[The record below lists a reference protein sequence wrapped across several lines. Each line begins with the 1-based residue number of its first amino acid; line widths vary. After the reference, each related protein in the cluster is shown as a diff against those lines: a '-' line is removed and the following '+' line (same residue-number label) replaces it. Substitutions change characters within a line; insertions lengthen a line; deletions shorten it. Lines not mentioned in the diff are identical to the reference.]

1 MRNFGVSTVD
11 ALGPLPSV
19 AGVRGFRFIAAMTVL
34 VLFLGLH
41 WTVLQ
46 TVAWTRML
54 LEYSQ
59 SAPLGVALAMT
70 FDGKHPCTICRA
82 VEEGRRQERNQDPTT
97 ASDSLRLECDLPAAA
112 VTTTAPEPIC
122 HGTPFLS
129 GSWTRSDAPPKP
141 RPRVA
146 GIA

>member
-1 MRNFGVSTVD
+1 M
-11 ALGPLPSV
+11 
-19 AGVRGFRFIAAMTVL
+19 RGFRFIAATTVL

-46 TVAWTRML
+46 TIAWTRML

-59 SAPLGVALAMT
+59 SVQLGTALVMT
-70 FDGKHPCTICRA
+70 FDGKHPCAMCRV
-82 VEEGRRQERNQDPTT
+82 VEEGRRQEHNRAPTT
-97 ASDSLRLECDLPAAA
+97 ASDTLKLECDLPSAA
-112 VTTTAPEPIC
+112 VATKVPEPIC
-122 HGTPFLS
+122 HGTPFLNRA
-129 GSWTRSDAPPKP
+129 WTRADAPPKP